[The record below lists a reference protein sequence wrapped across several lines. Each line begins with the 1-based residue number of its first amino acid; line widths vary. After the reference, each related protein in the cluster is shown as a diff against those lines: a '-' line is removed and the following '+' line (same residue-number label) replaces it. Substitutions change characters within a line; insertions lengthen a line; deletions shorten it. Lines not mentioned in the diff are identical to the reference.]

1 MIIAECLAR
10 ALARLVSIMLR
21 VKPATATMEFHA
33 TSTIRDQDASLQ
45 VDLAITLIINKI
57 LLQVSVLTCARM
69 IRQQIWQLSLGGEFL
84 MGTVAE
90 STFICNF
97 IKITTVTM
105 FPLERA

>member
-1 MIIAECLAR
+1 MAR

-21 VKPATATMEFHA
+21 VQPATATMEFHA
-33 TSTIRDQDASLQ
+33 TSTIREQDACLQ
-45 VDLAITLIINKI
+45 VNFAFTLIRNMI
-57 LLQVSVLTCARM
+57 LLQLSVLICARM

-105 FPLERA
+105 FLLERA